1 MENYYVTMKDIAD
14 KMNLVHLT
22 PSIDL
27 TRIRVFQTDINR
39 PALQLTGFFD
49 YFDSERVQVIGKVE
63 YTYLVSLDKAKR
75 EAVLHKLFECKIPC
89 LILTRNQQPFPEMLL
104 DAVQWGVPILL
115 TSRATSYFNSELN
128 RYLKV
133 ELAPRTTKH
142 GVLVDVYGEGVL
154 IMGESGIGKSEVALE
169 LIKRGHR
176 LVADDAVDIKKVSD
190 DTLLG
195 SSPQMIRHFIEVRG
209 IGIVDCK
216 MLFGVESVKD
226 IHPIDLCIQL
236 EEWQAKKDYDRLGLE
251 DHTIEILGNKVVSHV
266 LPVRPGRNIAII
278 VEATALNSRQK
289 KMGYNAAV
297 ELDNRLKEHLLKVA
311 ATRNETTEDDQGAVH
326 VGEMASQGQITQA
339 QINYRDED
347 NEW

>member
-1 MENYYVTMKDIAD
+1 MENYYVTMQDIAE
-14 KMNLVHLT
+14 KMRLIHLT
-22 PSIDL
+22 EAIDL
-27 TRIRVFQTDINR
+27 SNIRIFQTDINR

-49 YFDSERVQVIGKVE
+49 YFDAERVQVIGKVE
-63 YTYLVSLDKAKR
+63 YTYLSTLEETKR
-75 EAVLHKLFECKIPC
+75 ISVLKKLFECKIPC
-89 LILTRNQQPFPEMLL
+89 LILTRDQAPFPEMLHYGEKL
-104 DAVQWGVPILL
+104 GISILQ
-115 TSRATSYFNSELN
+115 TCRATSDFNSELN

-133 ELAPRTTKH
+133 ELAPRITKH

-154 IMGESGIGKSEVALE
+154 ILGESGIGKSEVALE

-190 DTLLG
+190 ETLLG
-195 SSPQMIRHFIEVRG
+195 SSPQIIRHFIEVRG

-236 EEWQAKKDYDRLGLE
+236 EEWQPKKDYDRLGIDE
-251 DHTIEILGNKVVSHV
+251 HTVEILGNRVISHV

-297 ELDNRLKEHLLKVA
+297 ELDNRLKDHLVKLAAAKKAAPESDQHKVHA
-311 ATRNETTEDDQGAVH
+311 AEGTER
-326 VGEMASQGQITQA
+326 SQITSA
-339 QINYRDED
+339 QINYRHED
-347 NEW
+347 W